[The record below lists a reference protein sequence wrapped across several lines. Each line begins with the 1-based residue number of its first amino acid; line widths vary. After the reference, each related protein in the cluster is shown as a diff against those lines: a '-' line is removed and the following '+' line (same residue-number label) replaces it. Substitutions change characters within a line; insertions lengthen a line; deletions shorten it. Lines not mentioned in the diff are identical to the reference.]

1 MSLKKLMKKAVAKMD
16 KRFLQSIGITVGLP
30 RWKAY
35 LLFLSASVVG
45 AGFLYTLI
53 LILYFMLV

>member
-1 MSLKKLMKKAVAKMD
+1 MKKAVAKMD